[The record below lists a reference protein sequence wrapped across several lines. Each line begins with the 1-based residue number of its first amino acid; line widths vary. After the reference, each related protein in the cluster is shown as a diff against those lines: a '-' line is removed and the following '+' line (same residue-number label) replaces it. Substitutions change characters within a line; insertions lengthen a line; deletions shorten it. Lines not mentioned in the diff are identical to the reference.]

1 MQGAWKGPT
10 GVQAPFET
18 SIWNGPRLS
27 RLGRLYEMELT
38 RVTFTSQGRAPQLLT
53 LRHVLAGL
61 WVVRAPIRGHLSG
74 EPDFI
79 IGTLQAT
86 ESVPVELAGQEKGLR
101 D

>member
-10 GVQAPFET
+10 GVQDPFET

-27 RLGRLYEMELT
+27 RLGRLYEMEL
-38 RVTFTSQGRAPQLLT
+38 SQGHAPQLLT

-79 IGTLQAT
+79 IGTPQAT

-101 D
+101 G